1 MDINGKMNKFV
12 LEIFV
17 TYIPDYF
24 YVMKFWIFD
33 SVDESELLMFD
44 PVS

>member
-1 MDINGKMNKFV
+1 MDINGKMIKFDF
-12 LEIFV
+12 EIFL

-24 YVMKFWIFD
+24 YVMNFWIFD
-33 SVDESELLMFD
+33 SVDESELLMLD